1 MSIRSSFRALIVTGL
16 VIGLFSAVHAD
27 EPTKN
32 RPAPKPL
39 AEKTQKGLAYL
50 ANQQNANGGWGQGG
64 GWRTGDAGRVE
75 GADVQDPPDVANT
88 AVAALALIRSGSTP
102 REGVYA
108 DHIQK
113 AALFVMDKIEKADDD
128 SPFVTDVRGTQL
140 QSKIGQYVDTFAAAL
155 FLSELKGR
163 MPDAESEKRLTAAI
177 DKTMLKIEKNQNAD
191 GTFAGNTGW
200 ASVLSQ
206 ALCSKALNRAA
217 QNGVAVKGEVLQR
230 DTRLAAA
237 GVDVAKRDF
246 STPALAVGGS
256 RIARAAG
263 EPVALSASLPTAGPA
278 AASAPSDA
286 GVSIYAFSA
295 KAGGLQD
302 AVNTAL
308 PKLAQAKEVL
318 KDQAATAEA
327 RQDAQAT
334 LDRARKLEETNA
346 AAVTGI
352 IKRLDDKNFVAGFGN
367 NGGEEF
373 LSYMNISETLLAGSG
388 KEWQSWDKSIGDNL
402 HRVQNEDGSWS
413 GHHCITGRTFCTAA
427 ALLTLMADRAPV
439 PVAMKL
445 SQEK

>member
-1 MSIRSSFRALIVTGL
+1 MTGL
-16 VIGLFSAVHAD
+16 FVGLFGAVRAD
-27 EPTKN
+27 EAVKN
-32 RPAPKPL
+32 RPTPKPL
-39 AEKTQKGLAYL
+39 ADKTQKGLAYL

-64 GWRTGDAGRVE
+64 GWRTGEAGRVE
-75 GADVQDPPDVANT
+75 GADLQDPPDVANT
-88 AVAALALIRSGSTP
+88 AVAALALIRSGSNP

-113 AALFVMDKIEKADDD
+113 AALFVFDKIERSDDD

-177 DKTMLKIEKNQNAD
+177 DKTMRKIEKNQNAD

-217 QNGVAVKGEVLQR
+217 QNGVAVKVEILQR

-246 STPALAVGGS
+246 SAPAIAAGGT
-256 RIARAAG
+256 RIAGRAG
-263 EPVALSASLPTAGPA
+263 EPVALSAIAPTGGPVP

-286 GVSIYAFSA
+286 GVNIYAFSA

-308 PKLAQAKEVL
+308 PKLAQAKKVL
-318 KDQAATAEA
+318 KDQAASDEA
-327 RQDAQAT
+327 RQEAQAT
-334 LDRARKLEETNA
+334 LDRGRQLAQTNE

-439 PVAMKL
+439 PVAAKL
-445 SQEK
+445 SQEKQEN